1 MKMKLL
7 KGMGIMAMTIAILTA
22 ATFYNPAT
30 VSEAVEADTDVRL
43 VTVSGEGK
51 IVVTPDVAHIELGVQ
66 TKDADATVAQQ
77 NNAKLMSAVVEAIK
91 KAGIVDKNIQTTG
104 YSLYQTYDYQPDGS
118 QKDPYYVANNIV
130 KVKISDVDSVGK
142 IIDLATVAGANTVN
156 SIQFSIEDDSEYYQ
170 EALILA
176 MASAKSKAT
185 AIMGTFDKTP
195 GLPKSV
201 VESGGS
207 TPIIYGY
214 GAEKA
219 MASDMATP
227 IESGEITITANVS
240 VSYDY

>member
-1 MKMKLL
+1 MKIKLL
-7 KGMGIMAMTIAILTA
+7 KGLGIMAMTIAILTA

-30 VSEAVEADTDVRL
+30 VSEAAEANAGDRM

-66 TKDADATVAQQ
+66 TKNEDATVAQQ

-91 KAGIVDKNIQTTG
+91 KAGIDEKDIQTTG

-118 QKDPYYVANNIV
+118 KKDPYYVANNIV
-130 KVKISDVDSVGK
+130 RVKIKDVDSVGK

-156 SIQFSIEDDSEYYQ
+156 SIQFSIEDDSEFYQ
-170 EALILA
+170 EALKLA
-176 MASAKSKAT
+176 MVSAKSKAT
-185 AIMGTFDKTP
+185 AIMGTFEKTP
-195 GLPKSV
+195 GLPKAV
-201 VESGGS
+201 VESSSS

-214 GAEKA
+214 GAEKT
-219 MASDMATP
+219 MAADMATP

>member
-1 MKMKLL
+1 MKNKLL
-7 KGMGIMAMTIAILTA
+7 KGIGIMAMTIAILTA
-22 ATFYNPAT
+22 ATYYNPAT
-30 VSEAVEADTDVRL
+30 VSEAAESDTDIRI

-66 TKDADATVAQQ
+66 TKDDDATVAQQ

-91 KAGIVDKNIQTTG
+91 KAGIDEKNIQTTG

-130 KVKISDVDSVGK
+130 KVKIKDIDNVGK
-142 IIDLATVAGANTVN
+142 IIDLATAAGANTVN
-156 SIQFSIEDDSEYYQ
+156 SIQFSIEDDSEYYK

-201 VESGGS
+201 MESGSS

-214 GAEKA
+214 GPEKA
-219 MASDMATP
+219 MSSDMATP